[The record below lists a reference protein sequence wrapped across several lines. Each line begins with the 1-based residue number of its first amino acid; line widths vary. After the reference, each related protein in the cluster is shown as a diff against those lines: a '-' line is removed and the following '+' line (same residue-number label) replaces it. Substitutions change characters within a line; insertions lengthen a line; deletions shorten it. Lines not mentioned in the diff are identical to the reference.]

1 MEKSK
6 KLLLK
11 KETIVFLNAENMKQ
25 IVGGVEPNPCGE
37 NAYFKN
43 GQCFCNETFDG
54 NPYAGCKP
62 GDTIIISIT
71 FYSRECKPTDL
82 STCRSCQ
89 A

>member
-1 MEKSK
+1 
-6 KLLLK
+6 
-11 KETIVFLNAENMKQ
+11 MKQ

-43 GQCFCNETFDG
+43 GQCFCNETYDG

-62 GDTIIISIT
+62 GDTIIIGTTYCTSNT
-71 FYSRECKPTDL
+71 ECRK
-82 STCRSCQ
+82 TCYGTCGCQ